1 MNKNEINYITGFHME
16 DFFSRGS
23 IDRNNSNKQTETPL
37 KTKRMNEENYLES
50 NQKDMIIRAPSFQIL
65 SSR

>member
-1 MNKNEINYITGFHME
+1 ME
-16 DFFSRGS
+16 DFFSRES

-65 SSR
+65 SSRWTLES

>member
-1 MNKNEINYITGFHME
+1 ME

>member
-1 MNKNEINYITGFHME
+1 ME

-65 SSR
+65 SSRWTLES